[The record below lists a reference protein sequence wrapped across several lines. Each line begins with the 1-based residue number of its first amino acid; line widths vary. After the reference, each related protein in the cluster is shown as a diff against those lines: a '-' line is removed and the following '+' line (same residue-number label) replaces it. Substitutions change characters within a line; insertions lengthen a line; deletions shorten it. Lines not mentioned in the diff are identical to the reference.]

1 MPLPRGITGF
11 RQNDELPL
19 PATDF
24 AAFRRHCFHVA
35 SSHRGRVRAVVGENP
50 NLAANFRWEV
60 IDLETKSIA
69 VALNSHWP
77 IIAFLELPSE
87 IGERLQF
94 INVPE
99 IVDSFRNFM
108 TYEILDATDAKRPLQ
123 DSDCLLLSPA
133 ELCQISYWQPK
144 CYGDVVFNFWD

>member
-1 MPLPRGITGF
+1 MQLPRGITGF
-11 RQNDELPL
+11 RNNEELPL
-19 PATDF
+19 SRTDF
-24 AAFRRHCFHVA
+24 ATFRRHCFSVA
-35 SSHRGRVRAVVGENP
+35 SLHRGRVRSVAAP
-50 NLAANFRWEV
+50 TCNLPANFRWEV
-60 IDLETKSIA
+60 LDLEAKSIA

-77 IIAFLELPSE
+77 IIAFVELPSE